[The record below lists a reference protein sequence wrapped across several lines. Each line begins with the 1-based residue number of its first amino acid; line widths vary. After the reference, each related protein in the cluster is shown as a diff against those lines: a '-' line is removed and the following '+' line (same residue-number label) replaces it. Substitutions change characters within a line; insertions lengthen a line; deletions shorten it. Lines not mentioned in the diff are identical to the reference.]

1 MKKENRGGISRPRV
15 SIEDGESIDHYCM
28 IKNVCAH
35 SHSPH
40 DFDAWPLQE
49 KTQTDAVAMRTVYFI
64 AVSTMSISCSVVP
77 PLTPTPAT
85 TSPSLASGT
94 PPPIAE

>member
-1 MKKENRGGISRPRV
+1 MKQENRGGIFRPRL
-15 SIEDGESIDHYCM
+15 SIEDGESIHLYCA
-28 IKNVCAH
+28 IKNVRAH
-35 SHSPH
+35 RS
-40 DFDAWPLQE
+40 
-49 KTQTDAVAMRTVYFI
+49 KTIYFI

-85 TSPSLASGT
+85 TSPSLARGT